1 MEALDIVEIRTSLLS
16 PQPPHASGQTL
27 ALSLVFATLL
37 RFLSSEFPLSTSAVE
52 MSKVV
57 VDDTNSNVKYSGYW
71 ESSYEYG
78 ATVHSTWDWNS
89 KATFSFR
96 GTNVIVYGTI
106 PQGNGETV
114 PIAFSLDGGT
124 AVTRSKTSG
133 SKAVTNQVWYDSGTI
148 ADADHTISIIYRSEV
163 DMAFQLDR
171 IEYVASKPQTTT
183 VVQTSTSTTVVTY
196 TSTSSRISTITTTGT
211 SIVAPGSTVTTTN
224 TSTSTAL
231 VTATSTIEAVTSIT
245 SSTTN
250 STASLSGSS
259 SESTGAPSSS
269 GVRAGDDHTVT
280 ATQYIKTVDAPGATD
295 PSANAAFTTSASGEG
310 PPVDDGFSRAQWRKV
325 LGELKYNGIRSPH
338 NVNESS
344 EALAFAAAPHSYG
357 ISHTKATA
365 NLPPYI
371 PYQHS
376 GPPSTMGSERT
387 PVYTAT
393 RAGANPDKIR
403 RRRRRSLG
411 ANPDKMAAKRAK
423 CWVLIRT
430 NGA

>member
-1 MEALDIVEIRTSLLS
+1 
-16 PQPPHASGQTL
+16 
-27 ALSLVFATLL
+27 
-37 RFLSSEFPLSTSAVE
+37 

-71 ESSYEYG
+71 ESSHEYG

-148 ADADHTISIIYRSEV
+148 ADADHTISMIYRSEV

-171 IEYVASKPQTTT
+171 IEYVESKPQTTT

-310 PPVDDGFSRAQWRKV
+310 PPVGAIVGAVVGSLVFIILLLLCFIIMRRRRKQMTASAEPNGRNV

-344 EALAFAAAPHSYG
+344 EALAFASAPHSYG
-357 ISHTKATA
+357 IHTKATA
-365 NLPPYI
+365 HLPPYI

-376 GPPSTMGSERT
+376 GPPSTMGSESSIFSAGE
-387 PVYTAT
+387 AT
-393 RAGANPDKIR
+393 DVSMRQVSSFVAAGSGGDEFDAPPAYH
-403 RRRRRSLG
+403 G
-411 ANPDKMAAKRAK
+411 Q
-423 CWVLIRT
+423 
-430 NGA
+430 